1 MAEPVWDGTGTDPW
15 MPRRLAAQ
23 AEAVVGERTVFDD
36 YLARL
41 SRWLVMTRRAVM
53 RSPITDPDAIWA
65 LMPAWA
71 ESMTEF
77 VHSTIA
83 DLIGTAYRK
92 LLGPGYIYSQRP
104 HVTAYLAEAQNRLL
118 NVPNQVYDRI
128 VGEIAEGAGMGE
140 GMPQIAKRVEEMF
153 SLTNTPYWPNRAVVV
168 ARTESMAALNAGR
181 SGAFKAVAEE
191 LGDPFEQGWLATTV
205 GPAAATTRPT
215 HLAADIGTPIT
226 GQRVP
231 VGTPFL
237 VGGFWLD
244 QPGDPSAPINETAQ
258 CRCGTVLLRPGE
270 DLDLSD
276 RQMIR

>member
-41 SRWLVMTRRAVM
+41 SRWLVDTRRAVM
-53 RSPITDPDAIWA
+53 RSPITDPDAIWS

-71 ESMTEF
+71 ETMAEF

-83 DLIGTAYRK
+83 DLIGVAYRK
-92 LLGPGYIYSQRP
+92 LLGPGYLYSQRP
-104 HVTAYLAEAQNRLL
+104 HTTAYLAEAQNRLMG
-118 NVPNQVYDRI
+118 VPDLVYDKI
-128 VGEIAEGAGMGE
+128 VGQVAEGAGMGE
-140 GMPQIAKRVEEMF
+140 GMDQIRKRVEEVF
-153 SLTNTPYWPNRAVVV
+153 SLTATPYWPNRAAVV
-168 ARTESMAALNAGR
+168 ARTETMGALNAGR
-181 SGAFKAVAEE
+181 SGAYQAVAQE
-191 LGDPFEQGWLATTV
+191 LGGEWEQGWLATHDTR
-205 GPAAATTRPT
+205 TRPT
-215 HLAADIGTPIT
+215 HRAADIGTPVT

-244 QPGDPSAPINETAQ
+244 QPGDPEGPPQETIQ

-270 DLDLSD
+270 NIDLSD
-276 RQMIR
+276 RQMVR